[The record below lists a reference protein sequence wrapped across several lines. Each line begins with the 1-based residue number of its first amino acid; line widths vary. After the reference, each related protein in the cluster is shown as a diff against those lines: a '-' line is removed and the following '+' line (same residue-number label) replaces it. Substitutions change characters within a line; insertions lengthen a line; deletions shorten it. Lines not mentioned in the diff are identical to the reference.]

1 MSIVD
6 DLDDILT
13 RFAELTIF
21 DDMAQINLSM
31 RDYSETIPHFDGDPL
46 NIFTFISSCDSFVQ
60 TLARPNDAA
69 FNRFLFRAII
79 SKLKGKAAQIASVRN
94 TTSWDALRTLLVN
107 TFSDQRNELTLIS
120 ALQRLEQYS
129 NESAIDFEERCL
141 NQLSLLTARI
151 NVTEQ
156 NAALRQNKIDLYRG
170 LTLQTF
176 INGLREPMRI
186 IKQCKTPAN
195 LEEALNYAQEQEN
208 LQMQKH
214 RQTYMFKTNPP
225 KSAHPPQK
233 SFIPVTVPKFVIP
246 QPSQQ
251 NFHNNFNRSQPT
263 FNNFQHHPQF
273 PQSNFNN
280 RPQFQQRQ
288 SFQPFK
294 PPTQMTRNTQG
305 NKSILP
311 KPTPMDWSSYSG
323 LPRKQINFTEA
334 NAHGLVIIFGIT
346 TIYLEE
352 LFYQEDP
359 YQDEAAA
366 LDYNYYYPEEYTYEI
381 PQTEENTNDPSPEH
395 VEEAENFRITASET
409 TAEKYPHIHK
419 EEVRKQISS
428 MLEQNI
434 IRQSTSPWSSPVW
447 IVPKKLDAS
456 GKQKWRMVIDYRKL
470 NEHTIDDKYPLPNIT
485 DVLDKLVNIDDEEL
499 EELLHTDENIRLSA
513 EEIENIINDL
523 EEENDLIDTINSNME
538 DGPPNSI
545 SIQEEVIN
553 IHTDENIRLS
563 AEEIENIINDL
574 EEENDLID
582 TINSNMEDGP
592 PNSIST

>member
-13 RFAELTIF
+13 RFAEITIF

-31 RDYSETIPHFDGDPL
+31 RDYCETIPHFDGDPL
-46 NIFTFISSCDSFVQ
+46 NISTFISSCDSFVQ
-60 TLARPNDAA
+60 ILARPNDAA
-69 FNRFLFRAII
+69 FNSFLFRAII

-107 TFSDQRNELTLIS
+107 TFSDRRNELTLIS
-120 ALQRLEQYS
+120 ELQRLEQYS
-129 NESAIDFEERCL
+129 NESAIDFGERCL

-170 LTLQTF
+170 LALQTF

-186 IKQCKTPAN
+186 IMQCRTPAN

-251 NFHNNFNRSQPT
+251 NFHNNFNRPQPS
-263 FNNFQHHPQF
+263 FNNFQHRPQF

-288 SFQPFK
+288 PFQPFK
-294 PPTQMTRNTQG
+294 PPTQMTRNTQQVG

-323 LPRKQINFTEA
+323 LSRYTVQPNRHPAPTNNQPQFK
-334 NAHGLVIIFGIT
+334 V
-346 TIYLEE
+346 EE

-409 TAEKYPHIHK
+409 TAEK
-419 EEVRKQISS
+419 
-428 MLEQNI
+428 
-434 IRQSTSPWSSPVW
+434 
-447 IVPKKLDAS
+447 
-456 GKQKWRMVIDYRKL
+456 
-470 NEHTIDDKYPLPNIT
+470 
-485 DVLDKLVNIDDEEL
+485 
-499 EELLHTDENIRLSA
+499 
-513 EEIENIINDL
+513 
-523 EEENDLIDTINSNME
+523 
-538 DGPPNSI
+538 
-545 SIQEEVIN
+545 
-553 IHTDENIRLS
+553 
-563 AEEIENIINDL
+563 
-574 EEENDLID
+574 
-582 TINSNMEDGP
+582 
-592 PNSIST
+592 